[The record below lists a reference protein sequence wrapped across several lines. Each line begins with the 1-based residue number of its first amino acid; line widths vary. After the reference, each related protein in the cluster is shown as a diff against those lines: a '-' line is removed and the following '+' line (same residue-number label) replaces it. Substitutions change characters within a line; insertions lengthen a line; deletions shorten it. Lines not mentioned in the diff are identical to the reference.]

1 MNAFSRLLTTACL
14 LMGSMLMNAE
24 EVTALQIFLANGN
37 TVTCSFA
44 EKPVM
49 TLLEG
54 KLSLTTS
61 EANVGDW
68 EFAEVK
74 SWSFIKMEVDGIEE
88 TASEKQIVITDEAIF
103 MGSKKGMAY
112 VYDISGQMVATINL
126 DSTSQISLAPFSTGT
141 YILKADDV
149 TVKFLKK

>member
-14 LMGSMLMNAE
+14 LMGSVFMNAE
-24 EVTALQIFLANGN
+24 EVTALQITLANEN
-37 TVTCSFA
+37 TVTCTFS

-54 KLSLTTS
+54 KLTLTTS
-61 EANVGDW
+61 EANVGAW

-74 SWSFIKMEVDGIEE
+74 SWAFIKMEVDDIEE
-88 TASEKQIVITDEAIF
+88 TASEAQIVITDEAIF
-103 MGSKKGMAY
+103 MGNRKGIAY
-112 VYDISGQMVATINL
+112 VYDISGQTVATINL